1 MITTSF
7 TTVATS
13 VFTSMITTS
22 FTTVATSVTSIPT
35 SVSSSTSSSMAIAVA
50 VRLGRWFPDL
60 LLLLS
65 RLIVAEVIKYA
76 SCVLVAVENFQ
87 NLPSFIRED
96 LLSVS
101 AVRHWLVFIV
111 FQLNVAQLVVWNI
124 FDINPLHLE
133 LSFPLV
139 LSPDPSTAMV
149 VHPVEHLRHTTE
161 MPAAVHGE
169 EEEHWTLA
177 LPFPPGR
184 VQSFVAML
192 RAAPNLVFDTPMD
205 IIFTIALYH
214 KEARIFRAQIEIP
227 GVVLVATSQ
236 LLKDRM
242 AWCWGGFSPIKG
254 GGP

>member
-1 MITTSF
+1 
-7 TTVATS
+7 
-13 VFTSMITTS
+13 
-22 FTTVATSVTSIPT
+22 
-35 SVSSSTSSSMAIAVA
+35 
-50 VRLGRWFPDL
+50 
-60 LLLLS
+60 
-65 RLIVAEVIKYA
+65 
-76 SCVLVAVENFQ
+76 
-87 NLPSFIRED
+87 
-96 LLSVS
+96 
-101 AVRHWLVFIV
+101 
-111 FQLNVAQLVVWNI
+111 VAQLVVRNI

-149 VHPVEHLRHTTE
+149 VHPVEHLRHPTE
-161 MPAAVHGE
+161 MPAAVHRE
-169 EEEHWTLA
+169 EEEHRTLA

-192 RAAPNLVFDTPMD
+192 RATPNLVFDTPMD

-242 AWCWGGFSPIKG
+242 AWWRGGVQSHQGWGTRAPIASVRCWWSTPPGRWP
-254 GGP
+254 PTW